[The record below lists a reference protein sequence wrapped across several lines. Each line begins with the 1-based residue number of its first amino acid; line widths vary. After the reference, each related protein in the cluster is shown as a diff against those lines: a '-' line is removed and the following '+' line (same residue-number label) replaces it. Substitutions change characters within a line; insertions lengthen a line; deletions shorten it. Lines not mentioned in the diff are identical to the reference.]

1 MIGRILATRMYRSGN
16 LISATLMYLK
26 WTDSFIEMIRTR
38 AAPGWVGSRICP
50 GDGWPRPGLTPVDGN
65 ARGEVVRLPGPG
77 SLTSPGALARE
88 CQWRSVSALSA
99 TFGAGCSVEVE
110 AASSADSAAI

>member
-1 MIGRILATRMYRSGN
+1 MIGRILATPMYRSGN

-38 AAPGWVGSRICP
+38 AGPGWVGSRICP

-77 SLTSPGALARE
+77 SLTSAGALARE
-88 CQWRSVSALSA
+88 CQWRSGFSLPRPLR
-99 TFGAGCSVEVE
+99 AGR
-110 AASSADSAAI
+110 AARG